1 MAMNPMRVLIADDH
15 MLIRR
20 GVRDLLATREGLEIV
35 GEAANGAEAV
45 EMATRLQPDVAI
57 LDYSMPEMNGP
68 QAARLIGKASP
79 ATGVIVLTM
88 HESEMVVQDVLQSGA
103 RGLVLKSDADRILLR
118 AVEAVADQG
127 CFFARRVSDLAAA
140 SWTQSGARAG
150 SQRSSAEPAL
160 TEREREV
167 LQLLA
172 DGSTNKEVA
181 ARLKISVRT
190 AESHRININR
200 KLGFQSV
207 ADLVR
212 YALRSA

>member
-1 MAMNPMRVLIADDH
+1 MTALRVLIADDH

-20 GVRDLLATREGLEIV
+20 GVRDLLASRDGLEIV
-35 GEAANGAEAV
+35 GEASNGAEAV
-45 EMATRLQPDVAI
+45 VLATSLQPDVAI

-79 ATGVIVLTM
+79 RTGVIVLTM
-88 HESEMVVQDVLQSGA
+88 HESDMVVQDVLQSGA
-103 RGLVLKSDADRILLR
+103 RGLVLKSDADRVLLR
-118 AVEAVADQG
+118 AVEAVAERG
-127 CFFARRVSDLAAA
+127 SFFARRA
-140 SWTQSGARAG
+140 SAPPIGGPSAVPSRAG
-150 SQRSSAEPAL
+150 AQRDSLEPSL

-167 LQLLA
+167 LRLLA
-172 DGSTNKEVA
+172 DGRTNKEVA
-181 ARLKISVRT
+181 VKLSISVRT

-212 YALRSA
+212 YALRVG